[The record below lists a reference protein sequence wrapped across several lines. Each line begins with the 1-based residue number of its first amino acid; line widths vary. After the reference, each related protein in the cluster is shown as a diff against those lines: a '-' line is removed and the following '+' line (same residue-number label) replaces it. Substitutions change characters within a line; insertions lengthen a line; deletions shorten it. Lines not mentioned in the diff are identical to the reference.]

1 MARDM
6 EIPRLS
12 TMSLPICRAAST
24 LLVAAILGAPRIVTA
39 QRNEPG
45 ASSLPVAACSYSG
58 CALAIAPR
66 WNGLAVVRGA
76 AGPRVA
82 NLSFFWPR
90 DVAVALRGDA
100 TNSASADSATLEARR
115 AMQLRRVGAALTDG
129 GIVLTAAAVAGA
141 LKAGHLRRS
150 DSILAAAGAA
160 SLAVSI
166 PFQFAADGALSRAVW
181 WHNLRFAR

>member
-1 MARDM
+1 MAPDM
-6 EIPRLS
+6 DMTRFSAMSLS
-12 TMSLPICRAAST
+12 TCRVTRA
-24 LLVAAILGAPRIVTA
+24 LLLATILGAPGIASA
-39 QRNEPG
+39 QVSEPG
-45 ASSLPVAACSYSG
+45 TSSLSIATCSYSA

-90 DVAVALRGDA
+90 DVAAALRGGA
-100 TNSASADSATLEARR
+100 TNSASADSASMEARR
-115 AMQLRRVGAALTDG
+115 AIELRRVGAALTDG
-129 GIVLTAAAVAGA
+129 GVLLTAAAVAGA
-141 LKAGHLRRS
+141 LKAGHFRRS
-150 DSILAAAGAA
+150 DSIVAAAGAA